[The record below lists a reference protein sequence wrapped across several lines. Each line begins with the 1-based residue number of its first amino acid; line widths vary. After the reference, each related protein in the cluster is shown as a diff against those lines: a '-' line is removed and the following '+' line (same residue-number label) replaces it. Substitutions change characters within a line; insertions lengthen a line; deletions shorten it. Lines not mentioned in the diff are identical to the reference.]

1 MTPRREVS
9 AGGVVEG
16 PNGFLMIRVRNLE
29 GRELWTFPK
38 GHLET
43 GESPEDAARRE
54 VWEETG
60 WRCRVLSPLL
70 DVRYRFT
77 RGGEPVDKVVHW
89 FRMAPEAHDG
99 TPDAEEVLETAW
111 CDMAEVARRVTYPSD
126 RDILKMLKGEK

>member
-1 MTPRREVS
+1 MTLISNPS
-9 AGGVVEG
+9 
-16 PNGFLMIRVRNLE
+16 NGFLMIRVRNLE

-60 WRCRVLSPLL
+60 WRCRVVSPLL
-70 DVRYRFT
+70 DVRYRFK